1 MENETRKLVFAALM
15 AALTCIATMI
25 IKIPSPVLGYIHFGD
40 GFVLLSGILLG
51 PVYGGL
57 SAGIGSMFADL
68 LSGYASYAPATFAI
82 KAAGAVV
89 GGILYRALYLIYN
102 KNKNNDSNLPSYIK
116 ITNKILPII
125 IAGIGL
131 AIIVTGG
138 YFCYEAYVLGLGVG
152 GALANVAFNI
162 AQNIFA
168 IIVAIFLMPI
178 LNKIK
183 M

>member
-1 MENETRKLVFAALM
+1 MENKTRKLVYAALM

-57 SAGIGSMFADL
+57 AAGIGSMFADL
-68 LSGYASYAPATFAI
+68 LSGYASYAPATFVI
-82 KAAGAVV
+82 KAAGAIV
-89 GGILYRALYLIYN
+89 GGAIYRAIYLIYS
-102 KNKNNDSNLPSYIK
+102 KNKHNESNLPSFIK
-116 ITNKILPII
+116 ITNKILPLFV
-125 IAGIGL
+125 AGLGL
-131 AIIVTGG
+131 AIVVTGG

-152 GALANVAFNI
+152 GALANVIFNI
-162 AQNIFA
+162 AQNAFA

-178 LNKIK
+178 LSKIK